1 MSGLYYPYKVLIS
14 IIIFIVGLVILETG
28 AEAMVRGSV
37 GIARRLGLSQ
47 IVIGL
52 TIVAFGT
59 SAPELLVSVIAAIK
73 KSSDLSIGN
82 VVGSN
87 IANIGLIVGLT
98 AIVLPIRFDRSL
110 LRMDIPVLFISMVA
124 LFFFSIDGSI
134 SRWDAVA
141 LFCGLILFIITT
153 YRSVSKR
160 GNNNTEGKEDI
171 GIPSSLFIG
180 IIAVIV
186 GIAGLVGGAH
196 LMVKSAVSIARTLGI
211 SELVIGATVVAIGTS
226 LPELATSMVAVIKR
240 QPDIG
245 LGNVIGSNI
254 FNVCCI
260 LGIAPLIRPLGVNPS
275 LPHRE
280 YPIMIIFSI
289 LLALML
295 TKSRNYISRWEGA
308 FLFISFVGFLVWC
321 FYHGGAAV

>member
-1 MSGLYYPYKVLIS
+1 MLIS
-14 IIIFIVGLVILETG
+14 IIIFIIGLVILETG

-160 GNNNTEGKEDI
+160 GNNNTEGKGDVEV
-171 GIPSSLFIG
+171 PSSLFIG

-211 SELVIGATVVAIGTS
+211 SELVIGAT
-226 LPELATSMVAVIKR
+226 
-240 QPDIG
+240 
-245 LGNVIGSNI
+245 I

-260 LGIAPLIRPLGVNPS
+260 LGIAPLIRPLTVNPS

-295 TKSRNYISRWEGA
+295 TKGRNYISRWEGA
-308 FLFISFVGFLVWC
+308 FLFIFFVGFLVWC